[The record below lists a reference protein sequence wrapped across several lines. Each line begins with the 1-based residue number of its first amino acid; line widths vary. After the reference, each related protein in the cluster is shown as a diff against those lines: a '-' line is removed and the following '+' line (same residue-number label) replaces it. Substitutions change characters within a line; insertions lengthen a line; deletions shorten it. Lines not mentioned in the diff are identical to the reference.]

1 MALTRKQPEGPEQWT
16 GRAVDAER
24 ALLASAWL
32 SHDAEIL
39 KRLHENDFTGDFERW
54 MFKKLLAVVA
64 SGLPLDMVAVW
75 RLVRAK
81 GGLEG
86 LPAWAEDQLASHVAE
101 LLRDCPTTAHKEYYF
116 TVLRTERL
124 RRASLALF
132 DKATRKL
139 AGGEEPEAVLE
150 WAQTSVRQLTAKS
163 RVG

>member
-1 MALTRKQPEGPEQWT
+1 MAPKAKQPDETEKWT
-16 GRAVDAER
+16 GHAIDAER

-32 SHDAEIL
+32 SQDAEIL

-54 MFKKLLAVVA
+54 LFNKLLAVVE

-75 RLVRAK
+75 RLVKAK
-81 GGLEG
+81 GGCEG
-86 LPAWAEDQLASHVAE
+86 LPQWAEDQLAAHVAE

-124 RRASLALF
+124 RRASLALC

-139 AGGEEPEAVLE
+139 SGGEEPRDVLE
-150 WAQTSVRQLTAKS
+150 WTQTSISQLTAKS